1 MGKNVLTDEVP
12 ESSND
17 YWLGEQNVFPQK
29 LRISFS
35 CPKTISSLKLRNS
48 IQGNHQNIRK
58 FEVKVREPN
67 STLWVPFIIDGYPQN
82 PKGLNPAPLETF
94 NGTAITAIEVEF
106 SCLNAFANG
115 HTNKRCALNY
125 LTYA

>member
-1 MGKNVLTDEVP
+1 MGNNVLTDEVP
-12 ESSND
+12 ESVRD
-17 YWLGEQNVFPQK
+17 HWLGEQNVFPQK

-35 CPKTISSLKLRNS
+35 CPKTISSVIMRNS
-48 IQGNHQNIRK
+48 IINDHRNIRK

-67 STLWVPFIIDGYPQN
+67 STLWVPFTDGYLQN
-82 PKGLNPAPLETF
+82 PQGLNPAPLETF

-115 HTNKRCALNY
+115 ASNKRCALNY
-125 LTYA
+125 LTFT